1 MAAGWWHR
9 LRRRWVMWRFGLDEA
24 AADDFLAGVDLGDH
38 DVAAPKR
45 MTPGEE
51 DDYWAT
57 VRKAL
62 DG

>member
-1 MAAGWWHR
+1 MKRSWWWR
-9 LRRRWVMWRFGLDEA
+9 LRRRWVMGRYGLDEA

-38 DVAAPKR
+38 DVAVPKR
-45 MTPGEE
+45 TAAEE

-57 VRKAL
+57 ARKAL